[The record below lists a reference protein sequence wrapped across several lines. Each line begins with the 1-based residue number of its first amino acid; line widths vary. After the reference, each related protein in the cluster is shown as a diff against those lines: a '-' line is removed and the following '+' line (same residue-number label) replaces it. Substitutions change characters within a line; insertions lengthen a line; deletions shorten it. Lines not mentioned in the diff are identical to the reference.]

1 MQTELSDMDYLKSK
15 VVKSQSPSSSE
26 EEESED
32 EAVSCGAGSGAEEEE
47 EAPGPAPTQQDRGR
61 PGAGAARGSPSRN
74 ETAGVARA
82 EVCAW
87 GCALVLGGQREE
99 GGQLPWFSL
108 TFPAGPA
115 FSSRPCC
122 VPAV

>member
-1 MQTELSDMDYLKSK
+1 MQTGLSDMDYLKSK

-32 EAVSCGAGSGAEEEE
+32 EAVSCGDESGTEEEE
-47 EAPGPAPTQQDRGR
+47 EAPCPAPAQQDRGR
-61 PGAGAARGSPSRN
+61 PGASPARGSPSRN
-74 ETAGVARA
+74 ETAGAARA

-87 GCALVLGGQREE
+87 GAHWCLGAEGGGGTAALVLTHVPCGAR
-99 GGQLPWFSL
+99 LNSWPWH
-108 TFPAGPA
+108 
-115 FSSRPCC
+115 

>member
-15 VVKSQSPSSSE
+15 VVKSQSPSSS

-61 PGAGAARGSPSRN
+61 PGAGPARGSPSRN
-74 ETAGVARA
+74 ETAGARA

-99 GGQLPWFSL
+99 GGQLPWFSP
-108 TFPAGPA
+108 TFPAGPT
-115 FSSRPCC
+115 FNSRPCC